1 MATLSV
7 LTPVFNYEWCVE
19 DALRS
24 VMESGRHL
32 SSDWAV
38 EHIVVDDGSE
48 DGSSVVLKAWES
60 RITFVLEARNRGQSR
75 TLNQCLDISTG
86 EWIGWL
92 NADDFYL
99 PWSLQDVCSALGDT
113 VDVVYGDAVV
123 VDRAGRFDRLMAE
136 HPFSL
141 WTLRWWGTY
150 LPVGSVFLRR
160 SLLEQLGW
168 RHDLALLL
176 DWDLW
181 LRAAESGARFRY
193 LPSPLVALRR
203 HSGQES
209 RQMRPGRLE
218 EKARVR
224 RDHGLPSKP
233 WVWRA
238 FQRVGAID
246 HGLRKV
252 ACGSYARQIRSN
264 GFKRH
269 SMRWFAEPEGW
280 ASVVSLYELG
290 YRRRQA
296 GAVPK

>member
-7 LTPVFNYEWCVE
+7 LTPSFNYAWCIE

-24 VMESGRHL
+24 VVEAGRHL
-32 SSDWAV
+32 PSDWVV
-38 EHIVVDDGSE
+38 EHVVVDDGSQDE
-48 DGSSVVLKAWES
+48 SS
-60 RITFVLEARNRGQSR
+60 RVLEAWEPRITLVLEAHNCGQSR
-75 TLNQCLDISTG
+75 TLNKCLNIATG

-99 PWSLQDVCSALGDT
+99 PWSLHDVCSAFGDT
-113 VDVVYGDAVV
+113 VDIVYGDAVV
-123 VDRAGRFDRLMAE
+123 VDRAARFERLMAE

-160 SLLEQLGW
+160 SLLEQLAW
-168 RHDLALLL
+168 RDDLALLL

-193 LPSPLVALRR
+193 LPSPLAVARR
-203 HSGQES
+203 HPAQES
-209 RQMRPGRLE
+209 RQVRPDRLG

-238 FQRVGAID
+238 FQRIAALD
-246 HGLRKV
+246 HGLRK
-252 ACGSYARQIRSN
+252 AAGGSYARQIRSN
-264 GFKRH
+264 GLKHH
-269 SMRWFAEPEGW
+269 SMRWFAEPEAW
-280 ASVVSLYELG
+280 ASVVSLYERG
-290 YRRRQA
+290 YGRKRA
-296 GAVPK
+296 DAVKK